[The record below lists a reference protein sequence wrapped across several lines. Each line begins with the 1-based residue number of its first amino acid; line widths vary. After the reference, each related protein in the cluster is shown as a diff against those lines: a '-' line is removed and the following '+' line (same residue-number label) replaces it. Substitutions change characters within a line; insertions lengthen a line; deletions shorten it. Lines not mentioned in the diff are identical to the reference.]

1 MSHICPRRACM
12 DKPTW
17 LQTLAKLYTNYDT
30 HLVSVYPLRR
40 IGMISQLYTNQNN
53 CGSTMPPSHGTVDCK
68 AHPVPFEKAPKTH
81 VLPEIMFGLG
91 LPDWKLSHTFVTQIV
106 GSTPISIQIHF
117 VTKQRHGTSCP
128 TRAHVERFCPAP
140 SNVCCPVLK
149 VAMGSAPPKKA
160 TTCEFQLLWTSE
172 GLSAKDRFFITLN
185 KWYFQHGNIFI
196 NL

>member
-68 AHPVPFEKAPKTH
+68 AHPVPFEKIPKPSYQIQPSYFFSNSSFNTTMSIKFH
-81 VLPEIMFGLG
+81 V
-91 LPDWKLSHTFVTQIV
+91 VTQ
-106 GSTPISIQIHF
+106 
-117 VTKQRHGTSCP
+117 QRHETYCP
-128 TRAHVERFCPAP
+128 ILAHAEGFSPAP
-140 SNVCCPVLK
+140 SNVSDPVLK
-149 VAMGSAPPKKA
+149 VAMSSAP
-160 TTCEFQLLWTSE
+160 QL
-172 GLSAKDRFFITLN
+172 
-185 KWYFQHGNIFI
+185 
-196 NL
+196 

>member
-1 MSHICPRRACM
+1 MYIWIIIYIIFCPADEPYLPYRRACM

-106 GSTPISIQIHF
+106 GSTHPFQFKFTLLQNRDMEHLVPPGHMLNVFAPRQATF
-117 VTKQRHGTSCP
+117 V
-128 TRAHVERFCPAP
+128 
-140 SNVCCPVLK
+140 VLSWRWPW
-149 VAMGSAPPKKA
+149 AQLPPKKQ
-160 TTCEFQLLWTSE
+160 QLVNS
-172 GLSAKDRFFITLN
+172 S
-185 KWYFQHGNIFI
+185 YFEQVRDCLRKTDFS
-196 NL
+196 